1 MDAPAFLTRL
11 TILAASLLCL
21 ARTEVL
27 AQSAA
32 PQTPAAKPEMTESCP
47 GLVASERP
55 AVVPAA
61 IGPGQLSVI
70 SGLAA
75 GVWGASDCART
86 SVRARQSKLA
96 ARIVSRV
103 KKAGASME
111 RFP

>member
-47 GLVASERP
+47 GP
-55 AVVPAA
+55 IAA
-61 IGPGQLSVI
+61 GTTAGRSDATRPGQLSVI

-75 GVWGASDCART
+75 GVWGAADCAKT